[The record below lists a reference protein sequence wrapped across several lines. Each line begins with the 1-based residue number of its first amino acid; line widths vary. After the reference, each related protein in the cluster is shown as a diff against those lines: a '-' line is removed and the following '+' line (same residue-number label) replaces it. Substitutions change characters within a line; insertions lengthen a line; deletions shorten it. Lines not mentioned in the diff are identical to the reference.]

1 MAKKK
6 LQRFAEMK
14 EFDCVFEPEND
25 VMTGGDYH
33 MKGRWHSDYFANQNP
48 ITLELGCGKGEYTIA
63 LAGMYPNRNFIG
75 IDIKGARLWRG
86 AKTVEQSGMDNV
98 AFLRMKVEFISNFF
112 APGEVQDIWLTFS
125 DPQILDHKGTK
136 RLSAQSFLDRYSK
149 ILAPDG
155 NIHVKTD
162 SNFLY
167 DATLKAIENGDHKL
181 LTHSNDIY
189 GNGFLDFTSAQREI
203 LGVRTFYEGKFLA
216 KKENINYIHF
226 QLNEQAYQTQR
237 EE

>member
-14 EFDCVFEPEND
+14 AFDCVFEPEND
-25 VMTGGDYH
+25 VMTGGDFH
-33 MKGRWHSDYFANQNP
+33 MKGRWHSDYFGNRNP

-63 LAGMYPNRNFIG
+63 LAGMYPKRNFIG

-86 AKTVEQSGMDNV
+86 AKTVDQSGMDNV

-136 RLSAQSFLDRYSK
+136 RLSAQSFLDRYAK
-149 ILAPDG
+149 ILARDG

-167 DATLKAIENGDHKL
+167 DATLKAIEKGAHKL

-189 GNGFLDFTSAQREI
+189 GSGFSDFTLAQREI

-226 QLNEQAYQTQR
+226 QLNEQAHQT
-237 EE
+237 

>member
-6 LQRFAEMK
+6 LQHFAEMK
-14 EFDCVFEPEND
+14 TFRCVFEPDNETM
-25 VMTGGDYH
+25 VSGDFE
-33 MKGRWHSDYFANQNP
+33 MKGQWHSEYFENKNP

-63 LAGMYPNRNFIG
+63 LAGMYPKRNFIG
-75 IDIKGARLWRG
+75 VDIKGARLWRG
-86 AKTVEQSGMDNV
+86 AKTVEQSGMKNV
-98 AFLRMKVEFISNFF
+98 AFLRIKLEFITNFF

-125 DPQILDHKGTK
+125 DPQPRDHKGTK
-136 RLSAQSFLDRYSK
+136 RLTAQSFLDRYAK

-162 SNFLY
+162 SDFLY
-167 DATLKAIENGDHKL
+167 HETLKVIEKGNHKL
-181 LTHSNDIY
+181 LTHSPDIY
-189 GNGFLDFTSAQREI
+189 GADSVQFTPAQREI
-203 LGVRTFYEGKFLA
+203 LAVKTFYEGKFLA